1 VVRIDLAAGGA
12 DLTTVDNRISPDSEP
27 EDLLAALA
35 TYAALLVA
43 VVETSPPTR
52 RGFHPYGP
60 ADPSGFAAMGCDEI
74 LVHTDDALRG
84 LGRSATPP
92 AALCALTL
100 RRLFPW
106 VPEGDDPWLELR
118 WANGRID
125 RPGRPRLRGW
135 SWHCKPLR
143 QWDGTD
149 PTAPG

>member
-60 ADPSGFAAMGCDEI
+60 ADPSGFA
-74 LVHTDDALRG
+74 
-84 LGRSATPP
+84 RSWCTPTTP
-92 AALCALTL
+92 CAAWAARPPHPPTCA
-100 RRLFPW
+100 P
-106 VPEGDDPWLELR
+106 
-118 WANGRID
+118 
-125 RPGRPRLRGW
+125 
-135 SWHCKPLR
+135 
-143 QWDGTD
+143 
-149 PTAPG
+149 